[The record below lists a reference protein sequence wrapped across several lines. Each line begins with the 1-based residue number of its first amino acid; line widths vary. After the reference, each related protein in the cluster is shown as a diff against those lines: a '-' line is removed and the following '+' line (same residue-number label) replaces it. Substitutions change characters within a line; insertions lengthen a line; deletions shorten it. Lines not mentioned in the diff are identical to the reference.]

1 LFVATVRGK
10 NGVLSYWVR
19 HRNTLLSWRSTLLDI
34 NPKSRPDFTYPT
46 LELLISREHFGIR
59 REVMSDMRE
68 LTDTEVDAVCGGGHH
83 HHHHPHYG
91 GGFTLLKPDFSNG
104 VLQNNITV
112 QIALALFGGSVSQ
125 ISNSTNLS
133 II

>member
-1 LFVATVRGK
+1 
-10 NGVLSYWVR
+10 
-19 HRNTLLSWRSTLLDI
+19 
-34 NPKSRPDFTYPT
+34 
-46 LELLISREHFGIR
+46 
-59 REVMSDMRE
+59 MSEMRE

-83 HHHHPHYG
+83 HPHHG
-91 GGFTLLKPDFSNG
+91 GGFTLLKPDFSNF

-112 QIALALFGGSVSQ
+112 QIAVALFGGSVSQ

>member
-1 LFVATVRGK
+1 
-10 NGVLSYWVR
+10 
-19 HRNTLLSWRSTLLDI
+19 
-34 NPKSRPDFTYPT
+34 
-46 LELLISREHFGIR
+46 
-59 REVMSDMRE
+59 MSDMRE
-68 LTDTEVDAVCGGGHH
+68 LTDTEVDAVCGGGH